1 MTMTKQLKLIVG
13 FVLFAVMTLYWAS
26 ASWLSLR
33 ELHHTSDCG
42 LETKLQ
48 DNKVIIAGI
57 NLEDYSPILHP
68 GDEILGIRGQGKD
81 SAQTLLEGTVAGKA
95 GSETVLLVKCHG
107 AIYEVPV
114 TTKSLPLSRWVREIV
129 GTLTP
134 WTFLLTGLLVFLLRH
149 DEPQAWLLSVL
160 LGSFIGLFNIGFNP
174 QTTPQWF
181 QAMDNL
187 AHIFGIVFVP
197 LFAVFFLVF
206 PERDVWLTRWPKL
219 LAWLFVPFLVF
230 MLPINT
236 LGHLSPYSDPLLNS
250 LPRWFLQTLNWVLP
264 VIAMGYLIVGLI
276 ALVRRY
282 QFAAQ
287 SARRKLQLIVAGCSL
302 GIFNI
307 LIVIA
312 LEITNGRTRWPETY
326 DWLQLLTNFTL
337 PLIPI
342 AFAYAIIK
350 HQVIPISL
358 IVRRGMRYVLVSR
371 GSVLLEIAAFTVI
384 LSVFL
389 TFFFRWLFAAYRPK
403 TLDALGM
410 TIGIVSATVGIVAWN
425 VTRRLHQKYL
435 APIIDRKF
443 FRQSYDSHQIITGL
457 AESLRST
464 TEQPQLLEEV
474 ATKLQSALQTE
485 AVAILL
491 KDHASGEYV
500 SSYYCEYSLSDGCV
514 VSCAH
519 HARLAPSSE
528 AMQLLSHS
536 NQCREVR
543 ELPLPDDELYTLRQ
557 LKAELL
563 LPLSGKEQ
571 MLGII
576 ALGHR
581 LGDLPFSRED
591 EELLMSVAN
600 PVALAIENARL
611 VERMIEEARRREEI
625 EVENEARAK
634 ELEGARQLQ
643 LSMLPKKIPQ
653 LPNLE
658 IAAYM
663 KTATEVGGDYY
674 DFHLNGNGALTVAVG
689 DATGHGLKAGTVV
702 TAIKSLF
709 RTFAP
714 GHDLVPLLSQS
725 SRVLKEMNL
734 RSLFMAMTVVRVE
747 GYRLKI
753 SAAGMPPVLIY
764 RALTGEVEEVFI
776 KALPLGSVLNYAWR
790 QEECTL
796 DPNDIILLMS
806 DGFPERF
813 NDDSEMLG
821 YAKAHEVLKTS
832 ASLSAQEVIA
842 QLVAAGDHWAAGRAQ
857 DDDVTFVVL
866 KVR

>member
-1 MTMTKQLKLIVG
+1 MSMTKQLKLLLG
-13 FVLFAVMTLYWAS
+13 FAMFTLMFVYWGAV
-26 ASWLSLR
+26 SWLGVSNLSR
-33 ELHHTSDCG
+33 VSQCG
-42 LETKLQ
+42 LETTLKEG
-48 DNKVIIAGI
+48 KVLIAQI
-57 NLEDYSPILHP
+57 NLDDYSPILHP
-68 GDEILGIRGQGKD
+68 GDEIVGLKEFPRA
-81 SAQTLLEGTVAGKA
+81 SPQTLLDGTVNVAP
-95 GSETVLLVKCHG
+95 GSETVFLVKCHG
-107 AIYEVPV
+107 EIHEVPLV
-114 TTKSLPLSRWVREIV
+114 TQSLPLKNWVNAV
-129 GTLTP
+129 ADVLAP
-134 WTFLLTGLLVFLLRH
+134 WCFFLTGLVMLLLKH
-149 DEPQAWLLSVL
+149 EEKQAWLLAMM
-160 LGSFIGLFNIGFNP
+160 LGAFMGLFGSDAVKLPLWLGITFVTARSIGI
-174 QTTPQWF
+174 
-181 QAMDNL
+181 
-187 AHIFGIVFVP
+187 IFLPIF
-197 LFAVFFLVF
+197 FHFFLVF
-206 PERDVWLTRWPKL
+206 PEPSPLLKRWPALERWLYAPSLILVLPFYVSARLGPLSDKL
-219 LAWLFVPFLVF
+219 FDSVPVW
-230 MLPINT
+230 I
-236 LGHLSPYSDPLLNS
+236 
-250 LPRWFLQTLNWVLP
+250 LQTLNAVMMSL
-264 VIAMGYLIVGLI
+264 VIGYLLAGLFSLI
-276 ALVRRY
+276 RNY
-282 QFAAQ
+282 QVAGRD
-287 SARRKLQLIVAGCSL
+287 ARRKLRLIVAGCGL
-302 GIFNI
+302 GILNVLMVVAVE
-307 LIVIA
+307 LIGQ
-312 LEITNGRTRWPETY
+312 NGLLKSLY
-326 DWLQLLTNFTL
+326 GWLQFSTNFTL

-342 AFAYAIIK
+342 SFAYAIIK
-350 HQVIPISL
+350 HQVIPIRL
-358 IVRRGMRYVLVSR
+358 ILRRGMRYVLVSR
-371 GSVLLEIAAFTVI
+371 GSVLLEIAVFTVI

-425 VTRRLHQKYL
+425 ITRRLHHKYL

-443 FRQSYDSHQIITGL
+443 FRQSYDSHQIIAGL

-464 TEQPQLLEEV
+464 AEQSKLLEEV

-491 KDHASGEYV
+491 KDHANGEYV
-500 SSYYCEYSLSDGCV
+500 SSYYCEYSLSNGCV
-514 VSCAH
+514 VSCDH
-519 HARLAPSSE
+519 HTRLAPTSE
-528 AMQLLSHS
+528 TVQLLSRL
-536 NQCREVR
+536 NKCREVH
-543 ELPLPDDELYTLRQ
+543 ELPLPDDELQTLRQ

-571 MLGII
+571 MLGLIV
-576 ALGHR
+576 LGHR

-611 VERMIEEARRREEI
+611 VEQMIEEARRREEI

-776 KALPLGSVLNYAWR
+776 KALPLGSVLDYAWR

-796 DPNDIILLMS
+796 DPADIILLMS

-821 YAKAHEVLKTS
+821 YEKAREILKAS
-832 ASLSAQEVIA
+832 ASLSPQEVIER
-842 QLVAAGDHWAAGRAQ
+842 LVAAGDQWAGGRAQ

-866 KVR
+866 KVK

>member
-1 MTMTKQLKLIVG
+1 MIKRLKLLSG
-13 FVLFAVMTLYWAS
+13 FALFAVMTLYWAT
-26 ASWLSLR
+26 ASWLSLAT
-33 ELHHTSDCG
+33 LWHTSDCG
-42 LETKLQ
+42 LETKLL
-48 DNKVIIAGI
+48 DNKVIISGI
-57 NLEDYSPILHP
+57 NLEDYSPVLHP
-68 GDEILGIRGQGKD
+68 GDEIVGIRGRGQN
-81 SAQTLLEGTVAGKA
+81 SAQSLLDGTITAKP
-95 GSETVLLVKCHG
+95 GSETVLLVKCEG
-107 AIYEVPV
+107 NVYEVPV
-114 TTKSLPLSRWVREIV
+114 TTQSLPLSRWVREVV
-129 GTLTP
+129 GTFAP
-134 WTFLLTGLLVFLLRH
+134 WTFLLTGLIVFLLRH
-149 DEPQAWLLSVL
+149 NEPQAWLLAML
-160 LGSFIGLFNIGFNP
+160 LGAFVGLFKVGFDP
-174 QTTPQWF
+174 QTMPKWV
-181 QAMDNL
+181 MLVNSL
-187 AHIFGIVFVP
+187 AHIAGTVSTP
-197 LFAVFFLVF
+197 LFAVFFIVF
-206 PERDVWLTRWPKL
+206 PERDVWLRRWPNL
-219 LAWLFVPFLVF
+219 LLWLFVPFLLFV
-230 MLPINT
+230 LPVNI
-236 LGHLSPYSDPLLNS
+236 LGYSQPYSDPIFDLF
-250 LPRWFLQTLNWVLP
+250 PKWFLRRLNLVLLSF
-264 VIAMGYLIVGLI
+264 ALGYLIVGLI

-282 QFAAQ
+282 RFADQ

-302 GIFNI
+302 GILNI
-307 LIVIA
+307 VIVIA
-312 LEITNGRTRWPETY
+312 LQTFGLTERWKETN
-326 DWLQLLTNFTL
+326 DWLQFMANFTL

-342 AFAYAIIK
+342 SFAYAIIK
-350 HQVIPISL
+350 HQVIPIRL
-358 IVRRGMRYVLVSR
+358 ILRRGMRYVLVSH
-371 GSVLLEIAAFTVI
+371 GSVLLEIAFFTVI

-389 TFFFRWLFAAYRPK
+389 TFFFRWLFAVHRPK

-425 VTRRLHQKYL
+425 ITRRLHQKYL

-464 TEQPQLLEEV
+464 TEQAKLLEEV

-485 AVAILL
+485 SVAILL
-491 KDHASGEYV
+491 KDHASGDYV

-514 VSCAH
+514 VGCEH
-519 HARLAPSSE
+519 DIRLAPSSE
-528 AMQLLSHS
+528 VVQLLSHI
-536 NQCREVR
+536 NKCREVR
-543 ELPLPDDELYTLRQ
+543 AMPLPDDELHRLQQ

-563 LPLSGKEQ
+563 LPLWGKEQ

-576 ALGHR
+576 TLGHR
-581 LGDLPFSRED
+581 LGDLPFARED

-764 RALTGEVEEVFI
+764 RALTGDVEEVFI
-776 KALPLGSVLNYAWR
+776 KALPLGSVLNYTWR

-813 NDDSEMLG
+813 NDDGEMIG
-821 YAKAHEVLKTS
+821 YDKAREVLMAS
-832 ASLSAQEVIA
+832 ASLSAQDVIE
-842 QLVAAGDHWAAGRAQ
+842 QLVAVGDQWAAGRVQ

-866 KVR
+866 KVK